1 MGEIAKKITVY
12 GRVQG
17 VGFRQF
23 TALTAEKLNIHGT
36 VKNLSNGAVEC
47 YAKGT
52 QDNIEKFINHLRKGP
67 PLAKVTQIEI
77 EDTSPLYLTHGFKI
91 IY

>member
-1 MGEIAKKITVY
+1 MIIAKKIKVY

-23 TALTAEKLNIHGT
+23 TQHIAEKLNIQGT
-36 VKNLSNGAVEC
+36 VKNLSDDSVEC
-47 YAKGT
+47 YAKG
-52 QDNIEKFINHLRKGP
+52 QKEDIEKFIQQIRKGP
-67 PLAKVTQIEI
+67 PLAKVTNIEI
-77 EDTSPLYLTHGFKI
+77 EDTRPEFIPNSFKI